1 VTPLLGGLAVAF
13 GLPIGSFLNV
23 VIHRVPAG
31 RSVVHPRSACPRCG
45 AFIRPK
51 DNVPVVSWLV
61 LRGRCRDCGAPI
73 SARYPAVE
81 ALTALLFLGV
91 VVRFTVPVD
100 VPWAVPAYLYFVAV
114 GVALAVVD
122 AETRRLPN
130 AIVLPSYP
138 VLAALLAVASW
149 GSGDWDALLRAAI
162 GGLALYVLYLVLLVV
177 RDGAMGYGDVKLA
190 GLVGAAL
197 AWVGWGAFAVGSF
210 GAFLLGG
217 VVGLA
222 LMLAG
227 SAGRRTRIP
236 FGPWMI
242 LGAAVGLACGEPVWA
257 WYLSFLH

>member
-1 VTPLLGGLAVAF
+1 MTLLLGSLAVAF

-23 VIHRVPAG
+23 VVHRVPAG
-31 RSVVHPRSACPRCG
+31 LSVVRPRSRCPRCG
-45 AFIRPK
+45 AAIAGR
-51 DNVPVVSWLV
+51 DNIPVVSWFL
-61 LRGRCRDCGAPI
+61 LRGRCRDCRAPI

-81 ALTALLFLGV
+81 TATALLFLGV

-100 VPWAVPAYLYFVAV
+100 LPWAIPAYLYFVAI
-114 GVALAVVD
+114 GIALALID

-138 VLAALLAVASW
+138 VLACLLAVASW
-149 GSGDWDALLRAAI
+149 GSGDWNALLRAAI
-162 GGLALYVLYLVLLVV
+162 GGLALYVLYWVLLLV
-177 RDGAMGYGDVKLA
+177 REGAMGFGDVKLA

-217 VVGLA
+217 GVGLA
-222 LMLAG
+222 LLLGG

-242 LGAAVGLACGEPVWA
+242 LGAFLGLACGEPVWD
-257 WYLSFLH
+257 WYLTFLR